1 MQRLKIILF
10 ILTLPLMSF
19 SLWHKYYV
27 SVSEI
32 EYVKDK
38 KSVQIISR
46 YFIDDFE
53 KALRMRYDEKLAL
66 VISNESESVD
76 FYIEKYFNQKFEIQ
90 INGNPQ
96 QYIFLGKEYEDDMI
110 LCYLELEN
118 INEINSI
125 EVASSMLQD
134 VFPEQQNIIKLK
146 VNGKNK
152 SFLLNKENP
161 KGLLKF

>member
-1 MQRLKIILF
+1 MRHLKIILL
-10 ILTLPLMSF
+10 ILPLMSF

-53 KALRMRYDEKLAL
+53 KALRMRYDEKLTLA
-66 VISNESESVD
+66 INNESESVD
-76 FYIEKYFNQKFEIQ
+76 FYIEKYFNQKFKIQ
-90 INGNPQ
+90 INGKSQ
-96 QYIFLGKEYEDDMI
+96 DYIFLGKEYEDDMI

-118 INEINSI
+118 INHINSI
-125 EVASSMLQD
+125 EVKSSMLQD

-146 VNGKNK
+146 VNGRNK